1 MGRFERANRGSG
13 AWTGD
18 DTDNLFP
25 DDFSSEEAELAGEL
39 RELFAPEHEELPP
52 LFTQTMLGDAHHTPV
67 DTDLER
73 RMAHRVRR
81 QLNLPA
87 APLFERH
94 HLWRTV
100 LRDLPARVSRPVA
113 ASLSAL
119 VLLMTLTVVLA
130 TPSFA
135 AGVQLIFGHTGALQV
150 RSYPTHVGK
159 SEATA
164 QAGKVTSSTAPTRVE
179 WLGETLRHYQF
190 SQMLLSAPQSWS
202 DGPVVEL
209 RYQLPHDQLM
219 SAHSGSGVLD
229 IREFRPAPT
238 LAHVLQVVADGSA
251 TPVTVGFAP
260 AAYVDGQW
268 VHFGRNQD
276 WQFGIKSEL
285 IFEQDGLVFWIVG
298 DQRDGIGQEQ
308 LVDAALHLSTVSVAQ
323 ITSPAPSLRLIGEQL
338 VGKITNPAAGEVLAL
353 IHVGGSATSADV
365 AFVSLANSSPGGMS

>member
-1 MGRFERANRGSG
+1 MGRFERANGGGG

-25 DDFSSEEAELAGEL
+25 DDFSSEEAEFAGEL
-39 RELFAPEHEELPP
+39 RELFAPEREELPP
-52 LFTQTMLGDAHHTPV
+52 LFTQTMLGDAHHTATGA
-67 DTDLER
+67 DFER

-150 RSYPTHVGK
+150 HTYPTHVGK
-159 SEATA
+159 SEATTTTQTA
-164 QAGKVTSSTAPTRVE
+164 KVKSSTAPARVE
-179 WLGETLRHYQF
+179 WLGETLGHYQF

-209 RYQLPHDQLM
+209 RYQLPHDQ
-219 SAHSGSGVLD
+219 HSGTGVLD

-268 VHFGRNQD
+268 VHYGRNQD
-276 WQFGIKSEL
+276 WQYGIKSEL
-285 IFEQDGLVFWIVG
+285 IFEQNGLVFWIVG

-323 ITSPAPSLRLIGEQL
+323 ITLPAPSLRLIGEQL
-338 VGKITNPAAGEVLAL
+338 VGSVADPAAGEVLAL
-353 IHVGGSATSADV
+353 IRSGGGTTSADV
-365 AFVSLANSSPGGMS
+365 AFVALASSSPGSMS